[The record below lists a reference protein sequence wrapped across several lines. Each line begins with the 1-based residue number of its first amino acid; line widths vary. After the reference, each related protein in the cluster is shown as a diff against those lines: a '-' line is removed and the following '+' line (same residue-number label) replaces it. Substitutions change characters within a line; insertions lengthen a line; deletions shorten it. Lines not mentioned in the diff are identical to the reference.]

1 MHDEFANPQTYAQAY
16 KRWVVE
22 ARGSMREH
30 ERAFDEGVVPRDVAA
45 SWIAETICMM
55 GLQPARCQCKNPEH
69 GTAFAQSCGG
79 PKAHAEERR
88 LIVEAI
94 RDAVSLETRRLVK
107 ERLEFNRAIREGG
120 MEDQI
125 ATYGSHAKFLS
136 RLIPVED

>member
-1 MHDEFANPQTYAQAY
+1 MSDEFSNPFAYALAFR
-16 KRWVVE
+16 KWVNE
-22 ARGSMREH
+22 ARKSMREH
-30 ERAFDEGVVPRDVAA
+30 ERAFEEGTVSRGVAA

-55 GLQPARCQCKNPEH
+55 GLQPNRCQCKNPKH
-69 GTAFAQSCGG
+69 GTAFMQSCGG

-107 ERLEFNRAIREGG
+107 EQLEHNRAIRESGT
-120 MEDQI
+120 EDQI
-125 ATYGSHAKFLS
+125 ATFGAHAKFLS